1 MGSSQSSDS
10 VDRKHSNRSKPES
23 NPESNPDSNPES
35 KTESKTETKRAK
47 KILQTD
53 NIDEVSWKSLQN
65 FKIAI
70 SNRKEVLSVNR

>member
-10 VDRKHSNRSKPES
+10 VDRKHSNQSKPES
-23 NPESNPDSNPES
+23 NPESNPES

-47 KILQTD
+47 KNLQTD
-53 NIDEVSWKSLQN
+53 NMDEVSLKSLQIC
-65 FKIAI
+65 KIAI